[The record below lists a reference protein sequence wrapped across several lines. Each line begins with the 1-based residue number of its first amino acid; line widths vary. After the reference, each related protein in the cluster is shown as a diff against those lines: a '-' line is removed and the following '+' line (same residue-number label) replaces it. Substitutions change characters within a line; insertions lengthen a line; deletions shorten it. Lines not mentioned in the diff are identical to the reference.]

1 MNTPS
6 SETTTASKPKAGSV
20 FLYFGPLTFL
30 VYLSL
35 PSGYMLDIATTYML
49 KNQLHASAT
58 QIATFRLLTAIPLY
72 FAFVFGMTR
81 DSWNPFGMRDRGY
94 FILFSLITA
103 VVYFWMASS
112 PITYT
117 GLFVGMLLVMMSSR
131 LITAAYQG
139 LLALIGQEHLMS
151 GRLSALWQIVSSIPV
166 ILGAIASGYLA
177 DHMTPSRVFLL
188 MAGLSLSIMLIGFWK
203 PRAVFSHAYDQPLAK
218 HGSFWSNVK
227 RLLKHKAIY
236 PAVLIMFLW
245 SFAPGSNTPLQFYL
259 TNNLHGSD
267 ATYGYY
273 SAVFAASFIPV
284 FFLYGYLCKRYSLEK
299 LLWWGMVIAVPQ
311 MVPLAFIHSAEAAV
325 WLAAPMGLMGGIV
338 TAAIYDLSMR
348 SCPPGLQ
355 GTLMM
360 LVDGFSSLSYRGGD
374 IVGSKIYAS
383 SSTNGFLYCVIA
395 TTCVYALIL
404 PALLLVPKKL
414 IATKDGQAND
424 EFVADA
430 A

>member
-1 MNTPS
+1 MNTPKTES
-6 SETTTASKPKAGSV
+6 STKPKAGPV

-30 VYLSL
+30 IYLSL

-81 DSWNPFGMRDRGY
+81 DLWNPFGMRDRGY

-103 VVYFWMASS
+103 GVYFWMASS

-131 LITAAYQG
+131 LVMAAYQG

-177 DHMTPSRVFLL
+177 DHMTPSKVFML
-188 MAGLSLSIMLIGFWK
+188 MAGLSLLIVATGFWK
-203 PRAVFSHAYDQPLAK
+203 PRSVFSHAYDQPLAQ
-218 HGSFWSNVK
+218 HGSFWGNVK

-267 ATYGYY
+267 AIYGYFN
-273 SAVFAASFIPV
+273 AIFAFSFVPV
-284 FFLYGYLCKRYSLEK
+284 FFIYGYLCKRYSLEK
-299 LLWWGMVIAVPQ
+299 LLWWGAIIAVPQ
-311 MVPLAFIHSAEAAV
+311 MIPLAFIHSAHTAV
-325 WLAAPMGLMGGIV
+325 WLAVPMGLMGGIV
-338 TAAIYDLSMR
+338 TAAIFDLSMR
-348 SCPPGLQ
+348 SCPSGLQ

-360 LVDGFSSLSYRGGD
+360 LVDGFYALSYRGGD
-374 IVGSKIYAS
+374 IVGSKIYS
-383 SSTNGFLYCVIA
+383 SSPTHGFLYCVIA
-395 TTCVYALIL
+395 TTFVYALML
-404 PALLLVPKKL
+404 PSLLLVPKKL
-414 IATKDGQAND
+414 IATADGQANA
-424 EFVADA
+424 EMAVVEA
-430 A
+430 